1 MTKASFVIL
10 VLSFVTLHSSSQSR
24 FSNETKKY
32 IEYQDSITVF
42 KNALLIDGKG
52 GASRPHQTVITT
64 NGKINWIGDDTKAT
78 IPKSAKTIDLNGK
91 ALMPGLVMLHEHMY
105 ISAHEISTRYLNLR
119 QISSFIWN
127 PTSSTS
133 SIASDLSTTLP
144 GSRSYYNKN
153 RG

>member
-24 FSNETKKY
+24 FSNETKKF

-78 IPKSAKTIDLNGK
+78 IPNTNRDFWENKISKNRSRDMVIRRKLRKLGWKIIIIWQCDLNTNLK
-91 ALMPGLVMLHEHMY
+91 RKEML
-105 ISAHEISTRYLNLR
+105 
-119 QISSFIWN
+119 
-127 PTSSTS
+127 
-133 SIASDLSTTLP
+133 
-144 GSRSYYNKN
+144 KN
-153 RG
+153 VLCQLK